1 MRFRKFLPLLTALLL
16 AFSGAALADTVT
28 YNGIQYIFPGETEGA
43 AYLTLSVSAEFVDP
57 RTLETESVSA
67 LAGAFFGV
75 YAKGADGA
83 LVAYPDPRDPAR
95 PLVIETAAQPV
106 SRCRAR
112 RNCTCASFPRRRATR
127 WR

>member
-67 LAGAFFGV
+67 LAGFSAFTPK
-75 YAKGADGA
+75 ARTARSSRTRIRET
-83 LVAYPDPRDPAR
+83 PRG
-95 PLVIETAAQPV
+95 
-106 SRCRAR
+106 
-112 RNCTCASFPRRRATR
+112 R
-127 WR
+127 W